1 MTEPIHIELL
11 YFDGCPSY
19 KNTWNDLLEVITEHD
34 LEVTVRLTKVRNVE
48 QADALH
54 FAGSP
59 TIRVNGRDLEG
70 YRGDGVMACRIYEE
84 NGGKGYPSKA
94 LLQVRLTEKVDDHEQ
109 TKRG

>member
-19 KNTWNDLLEVITEHD
+19 KTAWNDLLEVITEHD

-94 LLQVRLTEKVDDHEQ
+94 LLQARLTEKVEDHEQ